1 MPGDNKFHFNK
12 EISIGNLL
20 TAAALGVALATWSFT
35 LEKRISVNEV
45 NISNQTT
52 RTSELQSR
60 IDDSLRRIDRKLD
73 VIVDRQIEQQR

>member
-1 MPGDNKFHFNK
+1 M
-12 EISIGNLL
+12 
-20 TAAALGVALATWSFT
+20 
-35 LEKRISVNEV
+35 